1 MVGTLLGR
9 ALARASLAVP
19 VLRYRVVGTVAGLWS
34 RSALACAVIGVP
46 VLVGT
51 TFLTFVAFAFAL
63 IVAPLLVRGA
73 SARVETLAVAD
84 RLTPDVAERA

>member
-34 RSALACAVIGVP
+34 RSASACAVIGVP
-46 VLVGT
+46 VVFRT
-51 TFLTFVAFAFAL
+51 TVLAFFAFAFAL
-63 IVAPLLVRGA
+63 LVAPCLIRCT
-73 SARVETLAVAD
+73 STRVETFAVAKCM
-84 RLTPDVAERA
+84 TPDVAGRA